1 MTGKLLGA
9 ALIGAA
15 AVWGFAAR
23 QRQLRQRRELVS
35 SLQQALGHM
44 ASAIRCQRQ
53 PMTPLLTELARRQVC
68 GRYFAAILRE
78 EGIIPAAQLAA
89 FTDPVSVYTDRSM
102 GVHYDGNSLWLDNV
116 SAAKGG
122 KAWMN
127 PFAASAVQYV
137 GDLIEE
143 VQGMGYEQVVLTGV
157 QFPNIITRKQDF
169 GASGGKSRE
178 GRAAQ
183 LTADIAAWQT
193 RFAGSV
199 TLWVSYP
206 DALCTAATDALGT
219 TGMSLGMENLLV
231 TSSAALD
238 ADSRAA
244 LEQAAAEADRDNY
257 FFIDVQSRGAYPV
270 WAKKRME
277 RAGIALRTEPE
288 DDQTLRE
295 GTVDFISFSYYSS
308 RCITVNKE
316 LMEQADGNAI
326 GAAAK
331 NPYLKTSEW
340 GWAIDPV
347 GLRITMNTLYDRYQK
362 PLFIVENGL
371 GAVDTVEPDG
381 SIHDF
386 YRIDYLRAHIEQ
398 MEKAINEDGLPLLGY
413 TTWGPIDLVS
423 ASTGEMKKRY
433 GFIYVDK
440 DNAGNGTLTRS
451 RKDSFYWYKKV
462 IASDGE
468 DLA

>member
-1 MTGKLLGA
+1 MAKNKRQKVKHYHRSFYSREMRVKRG
-9 ALIGAA
+9 IGIVVLVVAVLAA
-15 AVWGFAAR
+15 AWFAAPHVLDWATHTWYTVVKDRDLEAESASRAEAAASSAAASSAAASQAASEPEPEEEKPLDVTTLTDEAAIRTAAR
-23 QRQLRQRRELVS
+23 QLKQQGADYALVT
-35 SLQQALGHM
+35 LKDAAGTVYY
-44 ASAIRCQRQ
+44 ASGVAAAAQSI
-53 PMTPLLTELARRQVC
+53 TENPVDAANI
-68 GRYFAAILRE
+68 AAILRE

-127 PFAASAVQYV
+127 PFAASAVQFV

-143 VQGMGYEQVVLTGV
+143 VRSMGYEQVVLTGV

-244 LEQAAAEADRDNY
+244 LEQAAADAG
-257 FFIDVQSRGAYPV
+257 VQH
-270 WAKKRME
+270 
-277 RAGIALRTEPE
+277 
-288 DDQTLRE
+288 
-295 GTVDFISFSYYSS
+295 
-308 RCITVNKE
+308 
-316 LMEQADGNAI
+316 
-326 GAAAK
+326 
-331 NPYLKTSEW
+331 
-340 GWAIDPV
+340 
-347 GLRITMNTLYDRYQK
+347 
-362 PLFIVENGL
+362 IV
-371 GAVDTVEPDG
+371 VHDTTA
-381 SIHDF
+381 F
-386 YRIDYLRAHIEQ
+386 R
-398 MEKAINEDGLPLLGY
+398 
-413 TTWGPIDLVS
+413 
-423 ASTGEMKKRY
+423 
-433 GFIYVDK
+433 
-440 DNAGNGTLTRS
+440 
-451 RKDSFYWYKKV
+451 
-462 IASDGE
+462 
-468 DLA
+468 

>member
-1 MTGKLLGA
+1 MTALTDEA
-9 ALIGAA
+9 AIRA
-15 AVWGFAAR
+15 AAR
-23 QRQLRQRRELVS
+23 QLKQQGADYALVT
-35 SLQQALGHM
+35 LKDAAGTVYY
-44 ASAIRCQRQ
+44 ASGVANAAQSI
-53 PMTPLLTELARRQVC
+53 TESPVDAASI
-68 GRYFAAILRE
+68 AAILRE

-219 TGMSLGMENLLV
+219 TGVSLGMENLLV
-231 TSSAALD
+231 TSSTALD

-244 LEQAAAEADRDNY
+244 LEQAAADAG
-257 FFIDVQSRGAYPV
+257 VQHLV
-270 WAKKRME
+270 VHD
-277 RAGIALRTEPE
+277 T
-288 DDQTLRE
+288 
-295 GTVDFISFSYYSS
+295 
-308 RCITVNKE
+308 
-316 LMEQADGNAI
+316 
-326 GAAAK
+326 AAF
-331 NPYLKTSEW
+331 
-340 GWAIDPV
+340 
-347 GLRITMNTLYDRYQK
+347 R
-362 PLFIVENGL
+362 
-371 GAVDTVEPDG
+371 
-381 SIHDF
+381 
-386 YRIDYLRAHIEQ
+386 
-398 MEKAINEDGLPLLGY
+398 
-413 TTWGPIDLVS
+413 
-423 ASTGEMKKRY
+423 
-433 GFIYVDK
+433 
-440 DNAGNGTLTRS
+440 
-451 RKDSFYWYKKV
+451 
-462 IASDGE
+462 
-468 DLA
+468 

>member
-1 MTGKLLGA
+1 MAKYKRQKVKHYHRSFYSRETRVKRGIGIVVLVA
-9 ALIGAA
+9 AVLAA
-15 AVWGFAAR
+15 AWFAAPHVLDWATHTWYTVVKDRDLEAESASRAEAAASSSAAASSAAASQAASEPEEEKPLDGKAITGGSWAELDVTTLTDEAAIRAAAR
-23 QRQLRQRRELVS
+23 QLKQQGADYALVT
-35 SLQQALGHM
+35 LKDAAGTVYY
-44 ASAIRCQRQ
+44 ASGVAAAAQSI
-53 PMTPLLTELARRQVC
+53 TENPVD
-68 GRYFAAILRE
+68 AANIATILRE

-206 DALCTAATDALGT
+206 DALCIAATDAIGT
-219 TGMSLGMENLLV
+219 TGTSLGMENLLV
-231 TSSAALD
+231 TSSTALD

-244 LEQAAAEADRDNY
+244 LEQAAAD
-257 FFIDVQSRGAYPV
+257 
-270 WAKKRME
+270 
-277 RAGIALRTEPE
+277 AGVKHVVVHDT
-288 DDQTLRE
+288 
-295 GTVDFISFSYYSS
+295 
-308 RCITVNKE
+308 
-316 LMEQADGNAI
+316 
-326 GAAAK
+326 AAF
-331 NPYLKTSEW
+331 
-340 GWAIDPV
+340 
-347 GLRITMNTLYDRYQK
+347 R
-362 PLFIVENGL
+362 
-371 GAVDTVEPDG
+371 
-381 SIHDF
+381 
-386 YRIDYLRAHIEQ
+386 
-398 MEKAINEDGLPLLGY
+398 
-413 TTWGPIDLVS
+413 
-423 ASTGEMKKRY
+423 
-433 GFIYVDK
+433 
-440 DNAGNGTLTRS
+440 
-451 RKDSFYWYKKV
+451 
-462 IASDGE
+462 
-468 DLA
+468 

>member
-1 MTGKLLGA
+1 MGNKEKYFEFTVQLTGEEGKTYQDSYAITGGSWAELDVTALTDEA
-9 ALIGAA
+9 AIRA
-15 AVWGFAAR
+15 AAR
-23 QRQLRQRRELVS
+23 QLKQQGADYALVT
-35 SLQQALGHM
+35 LKDAAGTVYY
-44 ASAIRCQRQ
+44 ASGVANAAQSI
-53 PMTPLLTELARRQVC
+53 TESPVDAASI
-68 GRYFAAILRE
+68 AAILRE

-219 TGMSLGMENLLV
+219 TGTSLGMENLLV
-231 TSSAALD
+231 TSSTELD

-244 LEQAAAEADRDNY
+244 LEQAAADAG
-257 FFIDVQSRGAYPV
+257 VQHV
-270 WAKKRME
+270 VVH
-277 RAGIALRTEPE
+277 
-288 DDQTLRE
+288 D
-295 GTVDFISFSYYSS
+295 
-308 RCITVNKE
+308 
-316 LMEQADGNAI
+316 
-326 GAAAK
+326 AAAF
-331 NPYLKTSEW
+331 
-340 GWAIDPV
+340 
-347 GLRITMNTLYDRYQK
+347 R
-362 PLFIVENGL
+362 
-371 GAVDTVEPDG
+371 
-381 SIHDF
+381 
-386 YRIDYLRAHIEQ
+386 
-398 MEKAINEDGLPLLGY
+398 
-413 TTWGPIDLVS
+413 
-423 ASTGEMKKRY
+423 
-433 GFIYVDK
+433 
-440 DNAGNGTLTRS
+440 
-451 RKDSFYWYKKV
+451 
-462 IASDGE
+462 
-468 DLA
+468 

>member
-1 MTGKLLGA
+1 M
-9 ALIGAA
+9 
-15 AVWGFAAR
+15 
-23 QRQLRQRRELVS
+23 
-35 SLQQALGHM
+35 
-44 ASAIRCQRQ
+44 
-53 PMTPLLTELARRQVC
+53 
-68 GRYFAAILRE
+68 
-78 EGIIPAAQLAA
+78 
-89 FTDPVSVYTDRSM
+89 SVYTDRSM

-231 TSSAALD
+231 TSSTALD

-244 LEQAAAEADRDNY
+244 LEQAAADAG
-257 FFIDVQSRGAYPV
+257 VQHLV
-270 WAKKRME
+270 VHD
-277 RAGIALRTEPE
+277 T
-288 DDQTLRE
+288 
-295 GTVDFISFSYYSS
+295 
-308 RCITVNKE
+308 
-316 LMEQADGNAI
+316 
-326 GAAAK
+326 AAF
-331 NPYLKTSEW
+331 
-340 GWAIDPV
+340 
-347 GLRITMNTLYDRYQK
+347 R
-362 PLFIVENGL
+362 
-371 GAVDTVEPDG
+371 
-381 SIHDF
+381 
-386 YRIDYLRAHIEQ
+386 
-398 MEKAINEDGLPLLGY
+398 
-413 TTWGPIDLVS
+413 
-423 ASTGEMKKRY
+423 
-433 GFIYVDK
+433 
-440 DNAGNGTLTRS
+440 
-451 RKDSFYWYKKV
+451 
-462 IASDGE
+462 
-468 DLA
+468 